1 MPGQISIRLSS
12 KTIDQL
18 NRLAKKS
25 GRRRAELLRDII
37 ESGIANHAKKTP
49 KPEVILQSFRDEIMT
64 ELNALS
70 SKVTAH
76 LERLSATSN
85 DTKPE
90 SRMPHATP
98 AREPPPSHTAADASS
113 HQSSASPELLPAG
126 DPAGENADPILV
138 ASRAKDSS
146 RGHLGGKSK
155 KSAGQ
160 EKPIPEPAATNV
172 LLPEQSIGRRLDV
185 ARRRL
190 GYSIKKV
197 SEELNLKNPLT
208 QEILKGN
215 RKVPPSRALR
225 VEAKLQQWES
235 MSRPVLEE

>member
-1 MPGQISIRLSS
+1 MPGQISIRLSN

-37 ESGIANHAKKTP
+37 ESGIASHAKKTP
-49 KPEVILQSFRDEIMT
+49 KTEEVFQSFRNEIMT

-70 SKVTAH
+70 NKVTAH
-76 LERLSATSN
+76 LASIPVTSSEAEIESPIPHP
-85 DTKPE
+85 TSPPE
-90 SRMPHATP
+90 SP
-98 AREPPPSHTAADASS
+98 SS
-113 HQSSASPELLPAG
+113 HKTTDSSGPHSPTGPELLQAG

-138 ASRAKDSS
+138 APPTKDSS
-146 RGHLGGKSK
+146 RNRHGDKSEQPV
-155 KSAGQ
+155 GQ
-160 EKPIPEPAATNV
+160 QKPTTETPARHILAPE
-172 LLPEQSIGRRLDV
+172 LSIGKRLDA

-190 GYSIKKV
+190 GYSVKKV

-235 MSRPVLEE
+235 MNRPELEK